1 MRFRVGVGIGR
12 ASFLLPLYFLATTPL
27 SLLCLV
33 ISVEFQFFCS
43 SCFEYNIF
51 VFEYKRD
58 WANASH
64 VVSKFIEITWL
75 LPCWFLWKTE
85 KEDMIA
91 SESNN
96 QNVYSVFGFTSS
108 SIWCTRPS
116 VFFFLP
122 YKDHILLI
130 KRRLYA
136 TRSDKAT
143 NQCTLKTQHILR

>member
-12 ASFLLPLYFLATTPL
+12 VSFLLPLYFLATTPL

-116 VFFFLP
+116 VFFFFFALQRP
-122 YKDHILLI
+122 YIINK
-130 KRRLYA
+130 
-136 TRSDKAT
+136 KAFICHKEWQSHQSVHT
-143 NQCTLKTQHILR
+143 